1 MVKRR
6 IYELFLR
13 THQGCA
19 IFALYSIWKHVSSS
33 QGKRWVLLLAILSAV
48 TGALQFIRI
57 MYRNIPHRRSVKFLI
72 ENCGPDA
79 LRLTLSL
86 PRPWRIRAGQ
96 RVYVS
101 IPRVGLLYMFQPH
114 PFTIAWWEGD
124 GNGSMS
130 SISLIVR
137 ARSGFTKKLLD
148 RTECGCEGW
157 AWIDGPYG
165 PSSASIFGY
174 SPEVGD
180 YGHILMVATGMGI
193 VAQLPY
199 IKELVDGQRQGQV
212 RTRRISLVWRL
223 EQEGDYELARDLLQA
238 LVKHDDSYVR
248 SSYDPPF
255 LTLPPSCSHISPL
268 MMSLSLSHHILSV
281 PQSRDANNKADAQ
294 GHRL

>member
-1 MVKRR
+1 MFLSPIFLLMVKRR
-6 IYELFLR
+6 MYEFFLR
-13 THQGCA
+13 AHQGCA
-19 IFALYSIWKHVSSS
+19 IFALYAIWKHVTSS
-33 QGKRWVLLLAILSAV
+33 QSKRWVLLLAILSAV

-57 MYRNIPHRRSVKFLI
+57 IYRNIPRVKFLT
-72 ENCGPDA
+72 ENYGADA

-101 IPRVGLLYMFQPH
+101 IPRAGLLYMFHPH

-124 GNGSMS
+124 GNGGMS
-130 SISLIVR
+130 SITLIVR

-148 RTECGCEGW
+148 RIESGCEGW

-165 PSSASIFGY
+165 PSRDSIFGY

-180 YGHILMVATGMGI
+180 YGHILMVATGIGI

-223 EQEGDYELARDLLQA
+223 EQEGDYELARDSLQS
-238 LVKHDDSYVR
+238 LVKHDGSYVR
-248 SSYDPPF
+248 GSYGPIC
-255 LTLPPSCSHISPL
+255 LTLPSSLLTHFSFDDVTFPLAPHHFCPSKS
-268 MMSLSLSHHILSV
+268 
-281 PQSRDANNKADAQ
+281 
-294 GHRL
+294 

>member
-19 IFALYSIWKHVSSS
+19 IFALYAIWKHVSSS
-33 QGKRWVLLLAILSAV
+33 QSKRWVLLLAILSAV

-57 MYRNIPHRRSVKFLI
+57 MYRNIPHRRSVKFLT
-72 ENCGPDA
+72 ENCGGDA
-79 LRLTLSL
+79 VRLTLFL

-101 IPRVGLLYMFQPH
+101 IPRVGLLYMFHPH

-124 GNGSMS
+124 GNSSMS
-130 SISLIVR
+130 SITLIVR
-137 ARSGFTKKLLD
+137 ARSGFTKKLLG
-148 RTECGCEGW
+148 RIESGCEGW

-165 PSSASIFGY
+165 PSRTSIFGC

-199 IKELVDGQRQGQV
+199 IKELLDGQRQGQV
-212 RTRRISLVWRL
+212 RTRRIALVWRL
-223 EQEGDYELARDLLQA
+223 EQEGDYELARDLLQY
-238 LVKHDDSYVR
+238 LVKEDGSYVC
-248 SSYDPPF
+248 SSYGPTY
-255 LTLPPSCSHISPL
+255 LTLPPSLLTHFSFDDATFPL
-268 MMSLSLSHHILSV
+268 APH
-281 PQSRDANNKADAQ
+281 PF
-294 GHRL
+294 